1 MPNDYELR
9 GKYTAVENADNHDG
23 NYLQSHKHLHLR
35 NASTGSSL
43 RPSLDAA
50 YLSSDDDDLNEFD
63 PLNEESTPLDTG
75 KRRKRRPRS
84 ESRVG
89 AAADAYTGERW
100 RRNDEAR
107 RPPWARV
114 AAACTPARKRLWC
127 WLPLLFVLA
136 LLLLLGAGGLW
147 AWRAGPAEGQSP
159 PWYPAP
165 RGGTD
170 AAWAEA
176 YDRASLLV
184 AGMTLAEKVNVTTG
198 VGWEMGMCVGNTGP
212 VERLGFPSLC
222 LQDGPLGLRFAD
234 RATAWPAGLTVGA
247 TWSKELMYL
256 RGQAHAREAKGKGV
270 NVLLG
275 PAMGPLGRLPAG
287 GRNWEGFGADPVLQ
301 GLAAA
306 WTIKGIQDEGVM
318 ATAKHWVGNEQE
330 HFRQSFEW
338 GAPNALSSNIDD
350 RTLHEI
356 YAWPFADSVRVGV
369 ASVMCSYNQVN
380 NSYACQNSKL
390 LNGVLKDELGFQ
402 GFVQS
407 DWLAQRSGVASALAG
422 LDMSMP
428 GDGLRWQDGKALW
441 GPELTRAALNGSVP
455 MERLN
460 DMVTRIVAAWYQL
473 GQDDPEKFPQDGP
486 NFSSW
491 TDEEV
496 GLLHPGSDDK
506 TTGKVNKFV
515 DVQANGSHG
524 ELARRIAAEGIVL
537 VKNEND
543 TLPISRQGHSIASGF
558 VSNKDDFKMHV
569 GIYGED
575 ARGNPD
581 GRNACPDRGCNEGT
595 LASGWGSGAADFP
608 YLVTPLEALRRE
620 FDIDMVLLHEY
631 PANEIPET
639 KQRALEAQDL
649 CLAFVNS
656 DAGEGY
662 ISWEGING
670 DRNDLYTQKGG
681 DKLVETV
688 AKRCGGGDSPVI
700 VVVHA
705 VGPVILENW
714 IDIPNVKA
722 VLLAHLPGQESG
734 NAIAD
739 VIFGEVNPSG
749 RLPYTVAKDEDD
761 YGPDSHVMYYPNAV
775 VPQQNFTEGLYFDY
789 RYFDKNGIAPR
800 YEFGYGLSYSTFELS
815 ELQIVTDPTKKTLL
829 PAPRPDPRVL
839 PVPPTYDNGTGPAED
854 ALFPSGF
861 RRLSKYIYPYL
872 NSLSGTANPGVP
884 DKAWP
889 EAFADEKLHA
899 EPSQAGGG
907 PGGNPDLYTYVANI
921 SFTIRNTSPVRG
933 SAVPQLYVSY
943 PKHWT
948 DPENPAMMST
958 AGMMKGGGHHD
969 HHTARAAAAATK
981 DDDDAP
987 VNEGII
993 SDDGKV
999 TSPFENGPLPPP
1011 KSNSNNHNNNNKVH
1025 NSNQNH
1031 TTTPLDL
1038 PPDRHDPAV
1047 VAQLRVVDFPVRV
1060 LRGFEKVELAPAGD
1074 DGDAARVS
1082 FAVTRRDLSYWDT
1095 RRQNWVM
1102 PTSGD
1107 GTAREFGVWIGWSSR
1122 DLVLSGM
1129 V

>member
-1 MPNDYELR
+1 MPDDYELR
-9 GKYTAVENADNHDG
+9 GKYKAVDINDDFPPR
-23 NYLQSHKHLHLR
+23 KHR
-35 NASTGSSL
+35 SNGSASSNL

-50 YLSSDDDDLNEFD
+50 YLSSDDDADLNEFD

-75 KRRKRRPRS
+75 KRRRRPRS
-84 ESRVG
+84 ESQIG
-89 AAADAYTGERW
+89 ADAYAGRSW
-100 RRNDEAR
+100 QQRNGSPR
-107 RPPWARV
+107 RPWTRLAS
-114 AAACTPARKRLWC
+114 ACIPTRKRLWC
-127 WLPLLFVLA
+127 WLPLLFVFA
-136 LLLLLGAGGLW
+136 LLLLLSAGGMW
-147 AWRAGPAEGQSP
+147 AWRSSPLEGQSP
-159 PWYPAP
+159 PWYPSP
-165 RGGTD
+165 RGGAD
-170 AAWAEA
+170 PVWAEA
-176 YDRASLLV
+176 YARAAALV
-184 AGMTLAEKVNVTTG
+184 ANMTLAEKVNVTTG
-198 VGWEMGMCVGNTGP
+198 VGWSMGMCVGNTGP
-212 VERLGFPSLC
+212 VPRLGFPSLC
-222 LQDGPLGLRFAD
+222 LQDGPLGLRFVD
-234 RATAWPAGLTVGA
+234 HATAWPAGITVGA

-306 WTIKGIQDEGVM
+306 WTIKGIQDEGVI

-338 GAPNALSSNIDD
+338 GAPNAISSNIDD
-350 RTLHEI
+350 RTLHEV

-369 ASVMCSYNQVN
+369 GSVMCSYNQVN

-402 GFVQS
+402 GFIQS

-473 GQDDPEKFPQDGP
+473 GQDNKERWPEDGP

-491 TDEEV
+491 TDERI

-506 TTGKVNKFV
+506 TTGVVNKFV
-515 DVQANGSHG
+515 DVQEDGEHG

-537 VKNEND
+537 VKNDND

-558 VSNKDDFKMHV
+558 ISTKDDFKMRIGV
-569 GIYGED
+569 YGED
-575 ARGNPD
+575 ATGNPD
-581 GRNACPDRGCNEGT
+581 GRNACPDRGCNKGT

-608 YLVTPLEALRRE
+608 YLITPLQALKRQ
-620 FDIDMVLLHEY
+620 FDIDMTLLHEY

-639 KQRALEAQDL
+639 KQRALEEQDL
-649 CLAFVNS
+649 CFVFVNS
-656 DAGEGY
+656 DAGEGF

-681 DKLVETV
+681 DNLVKTV

-714 IDIPNVKA
+714 IDIPNIKS

-734 NAIAD
+734 NAVAD
-739 VIFGEVNPSG
+739 VIFGDVNPSG
-749 RLPYTVAKDEDD
+749 RLPYTIAKNEDD

-775 VPQQNFTEGLYFDY
+775 VPQQNFTEGLYIDY
-789 RYFDKNGIAPR
+789 RYFDKVGLTPR
-800 YEFGYGLSYSTFELS
+800 YEFGYGLSYSDFELS
-815 ELQIVTDPTKKTLL
+815 ELQIVIDPTKKTLL
-829 PAPRPDPRVL
+829 PAPRPDPKTL
-839 PVPPTYDNGTGPAED
+839 PVPPTYDNNPGPAED
-854 ALFPSGF
+854 ALFPPGF
-861 RRLSKYIYPYL
+861 HRLSKYIYPYL
-872 NSLSGTANPGVP
+872 TSLSGTKNPGTP

-889 EAFADEKLHA
+889 PALTDPKLHA
-899 EPSQAGGG
+899 EPSEAGGG
-907 PGGNPDLYTYVANI
+907 PGGNPDLYTYVANV
-921 SFTIRNTSPVRG
+921 SFTVKNLSPIRG
-933 SAVPQLYVSY
+933 HAVPQLYISY
-943 PKHWT
+943 PESWS
-948 DPENPAMMST
+948 DPENPSVFGKGYTKANITTSSSKTDDKASAST
-958 AGMMKGGGHHD
+958 GK
-969 HHTARAAAAATK
+969 K
-981 DDDDAP
+981 P
-987 VNEGII
+987 VVDEGII
-993 SDDGKV
+993 SDDGKI
-999 TSPFENGPLPPP
+999 TSPFLTTNVSDPHHAS
-1011 KSNSNNHNNNNKVH
+1011 SNS
-1025 NSNQNH
+1025 
-1031 TTTPLDL
+1031 TRPPFDLPLDM
-1038 PPDRHDPAV
+1038 HDPAV
-1047 VAQLRVVDFPVRV
+1047 IAQLQVIDFPVRV
-1060 LRGFEKVELAPAGD
+1060 LRGFEKLSLAPAGEP
-1074 DGDAARVS
+1074 GSELRAS
-1082 FAVTRRDLSYWDT
+1082 FAITRRDLSYWDV

-1102 PTSGD
+1102 PTVGG
-1107 GTAREFGVWIGWSSR
+1107 GTKEFGVWIGWSSR

-1129 V
+1129 I